1 MKKVCIMISV
11 VVLSAIAASAILIIV
26 KGATSDTS
34 NVRIVAAWLEDPHR
48 SNNTSLG
55 EEFFNMPA
63 EATLAF
69 RDQAA
74 SALNELGAVRSLLA
88 TIQKDIQAS
97 WGSSL
102 AQPSSSVPVMPLL

>member
-1 MKKVCIMISV
+1 MISV
-11 VVLSAIAASAILIIV
+11 VVSRRSPRARVLIMV

-55 EEFFNMPA
+55 EEFFNMPGRRPL
-63 EATLAF
+63 LAF